1 MFKCIN
7 LNKDNIIKFKELNK
21 NSKNFNL
28 LNEDFFI
35 LYNNYSFIQRL
46 FLKKRVKLLYKRDE
60 CIGYIWANTIKNR
73 CHISALDIIK
83 TDNLNEIGNYLIK
96 SIGEN
101 LIIEYDCE
109 HNGYNYNI
117 LEALGFRKGR
127 GILELYLN
135 LEKFSNHIKT
145 PEHVNFE
152 NPIINKHEKIRC
164 YIQNEVFKSNDRV
177 PLTKEDI
184 YFDESQNYYVKDA
197 SFFIK
202 KDDEYIGY
210 GQVILENNIPFIVNF
225 GILSNFRKEGYGKVL
240 LNHILNKL
248 KIKGFKKVMI
258 RVSSENKIALNLYKS
273 LGFLSYKEKH
283 VFIINT

>member
-28 LNEDFFI
+28 LNEDF
-35 LYNNYSFIQRL
+35 L
-46 FLKKRVKLLYKRDE
+46 FYIITIVYTKAIFKKRVKLLYKRDE

-127 GILELYLN
+127 GFWN
-135 LEKFSNHIKT
+135 
-145 PEHVNFE
+145 
-152 NPIINKHEKIRC
+152 
-164 YIQNEVFKSNDRV
+164 YI
-177 PLTKEDI
+177 
-184 YFDESQNYYVKDA
+184 
-197 SFFIK
+197 
-202 KDDEYIGY
+202 
-210 GQVILENNIPFIVNF
+210 
-225 GILSNFRKEGYGKVL
+225 
-240 LNHILNKL
+240 
-248 KIKGFKKVMI
+248 
-258 RVSSENKIALNLYKS
+258 
-273 LGFLSYKEKH
+273 
-283 VFIINT
+283 